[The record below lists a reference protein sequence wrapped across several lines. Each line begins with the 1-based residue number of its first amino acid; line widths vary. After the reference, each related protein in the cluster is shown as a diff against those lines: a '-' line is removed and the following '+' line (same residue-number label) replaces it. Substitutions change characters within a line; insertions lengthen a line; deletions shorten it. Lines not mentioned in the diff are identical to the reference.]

1 MIAYEFKQVRHSIFD
16 ESLALSR
23 IKRTLFGA
31 KQWRGS
37 KPKQVKAV
45 KRRKKPKDTRKFTKM
60 PKKRPYW
67 KQSMLKTI
75 PKNDLRM
82 ALNPNIFVFR

>member
-60 PKKRPYW
+60 PKKKPYW
-67 KQSMLKTI
+67 KKSMLQTI
-75 PKNDLRM
+75 FSKDL
-82 ALNPNIFVFR
+82 